1 MSMSLSVLAGSVST
15 ALFVASTLP
24 MLVKAARTRDLGSY
38 SVGNLVL
45 ANVGNLTYAVYV
57 FSLPVG
63 PIWALHSFYMVS
75 SATMLAMWVGYRRR
89 LGQASSRSRRTVGGA
104 TVRNASRQ
112 IAASSSSPTAG
123 SSTPSQPRWPTYG
136 GRKNRSGSVS
146 VISA

>member
-1 MSMSLSVLAGSVST
+1 MSTSLAVLAGSVST

-24 MLVKAARTRDLGSY
+24 MLVKAARSRDLSSY

-63 PIWALHSFYMVS
+63 PIWALHSFYVVS
-75 SATMLAMWVGYRRR
+75 SAAMLAMWVRYRRR
-89 LGQASSRSRRTVGGA
+89 AVHSPRSRRTLGAA
-104 TVRNASRQ
+104 TVRKASRQ
-112 IAASSSSPTAG
+112 MAVNSSSPTPA